1 MLSLIEMTFQ
11 IVFMFIILVIGL
23 YVSLYLINKFFMI
36 LGYFITKDSKS
47 FSEFE
52 KEWNEDKSDQ

>member
-11 IVFMFIILVIGL
+11 LVLMFIILVIGL

-36 LGYFITKDSKS
+36 LAYFITKDRKS

-52 KEWNEDKSDQ
+52 KEWYEDKSDQ